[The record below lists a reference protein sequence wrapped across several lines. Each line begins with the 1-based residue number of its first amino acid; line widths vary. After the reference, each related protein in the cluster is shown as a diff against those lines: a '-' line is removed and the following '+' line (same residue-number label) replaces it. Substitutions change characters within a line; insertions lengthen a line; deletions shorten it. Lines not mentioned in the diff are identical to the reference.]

1 MKKVLAIIL
10 AVCMM
15 AVFVPAFA
23 VSAAEEETS
32 VPTVEEA
39 IAGKQK
45 LTPFSEAKRTVAEYA
60 TVQQGAQIGG
70 CGCGFIDGN
79 VYFDRVEFLTLA
91 SALSNEDI
99 LVYVDGKPAGLATT
113 LHAGARPNWADRS
126 CGGGFQIGIINAE
139 LKSGV
144 ESTVTLVFGGTG
156 YYTEFKFTP
165 NASSLSYDSSEIVI
179 RGSRAT
185 ITVTGASIAAAYK
198 VGDSVKVRLHDDHT
212 DRTFTVASVTGNT
225 VVMTCDNFTSTT
237 KTLVE
242 VEYGTDRAFTANVDV
257 NLPGGELASPTEEGE
272 TFTVAYQTKPGALA
286 GNDMRF
292 IFAVKESDLTADN
305 YSIMEN
311 GKVTLS
317 FYKGDAVVKTYS
329 EKFVNLSLFKEV
341 VAGNEYW
348 TPAEGDLLTGF
359 IIKDVPYFAWTSFTL
374 SITNGEESLYS
385 GTLEKD
391 IKEQVAMGGFVWLD
405 GEQNITAVT
414 GKTDSVANLFD
425 KNAGNK
431 YEGGRDRE
439 DFTIT
444 WNYAEAKTISLYAL
458 TAAKDTI
465 GYPGQRNP
473 KSWVFYGS
481 NDEGTE
487 KNWTVIDEQKDPQMV
502 REGGQSSF
510 YEVAEP
516 TEYKYYKI
524 DFICEGD
531 WFQIGEMRLFETA
544 AETTYNFNDIITGIN
559 NYSSTPEATNQG
571 EGLPELFDNNS
582 STKFGYY
589 PNTKDANEVTIWWSY
604 ASAQT
609 ATGYSITTGND
620 STRFDRNPSGWTLY
634 GSVDGESEWVKLD
647 TVSYGGNFSG
657 ELMIYG
663 IDNPAS
669 YQYYKIVFNLA
680 NRQFQMSDIAL
691 YN

>member
-45 LTPFSEAKRTVAEYA
+45 LTPFSAAKRTVAEYA

-99 LVYVDGKPAGLATT
+99 LVYVDGKPAGLATSS
-113 LHAGARPNWADRS
+113 HAGARPNWADRS

-385 GTLEKD
+385 GTVEKD

-405 GEQNITAVT
+405 GEQNITSPKPVNE
-414 GKTDSVANLFD
+414 GENCGFLFD
-425 KNAGNK
+425 KTAAK
-431 YEGGRDRE
+431 YGYHSGGADQ
-439 DFTIT
+439 TIT
-444 WNYAEAKTISLYAL
+444 WEYSEAKTVSVYGITTGNDSHGDS
-458 TAAKDTI
+458 T
-465 GYPGQRNP
+465 RNP
-473 KSWVFYGS
+473 KSWTFYGS
-481 NDEGTE
+481 NDGE
-487 KNWTVIDEQKDPQMV
+487 KWVIIDKVDVPNLIIGDPGC
-502 REGGQSSF
+502 GGGLTTF
-510 YEVAEP
+510 YQVDTP
-516 TEYKYYKI
+516 TAYQYYKI
-524 DFICEGD
+524 E
-531 WFQIGEMRLFETA
+531 FQVHSDYFQLGEIRLYETA
-544 AETTYNFNDIITGIN
+544 EAATYNFNDIITGAQ
-559 NYSSTPEATNQG
+559 NYSSNPEASNPSS
-571 EGLPELFDNNS
+571 EGLTQLFDNNS

-589 PNTKDANEVTIWWSY
+589 SGTNEVTIQWSY

-609 ATGYSITTGND
+609 ATGYSITTGKD
-620 STRFDRNPSGWTLY
+620 STYWNRNPEGWTLY
-634 GSVDGESEWVKLD
+634 GSVDGESEWVELD
-647 TVSYGGNFSG
+647 TVSVGGNFSG

-663 IDNPAS
+663 IDASAS
-669 YQYYKIVFNLA
+669 YQYYKIVFKVA
-680 NRQFQMSDIAL
+680 GHAFQMSDIAL